1 MRLSA
6 LVFARRIKMSIAPP
20 LCVRGMTEWQPELFS
35 TSVLIPCL
43 RVGQEQ
49 VGAVRKPLESVSLKM
64 VGLRP
69 VQTCPD
75 FPAKRL
81 VLLSPSLITMFKD
94 IVKEPMTSECLKSL
108 DISVKDFTVRSF
120 DLTVQ
125 NWTPHDLI
133 KAILP
138 EGEEGVSGFSIIG
151 HIIHLNLKEHLE
163 PFKDVIGEALLLT
176 KQIRTVVNKSSTIDN
191 TYRNFAM
198 ELLAGEEDFQVCVKE
213 NGCSFEFD
221 FSKVYW
227 NPRLSCEHSRITSRL
242 SSNSILFDAC
252 AGVGPFAVP
261 AALTGALVIAND
273 LNPDSFKW
281 LKVNCDKVKK
291 KGHKVECHNMDARDF
306 IKDRVKDELIKLW
319 KSDLETE
326 KKDKTVNV
334 RDIHITMNL
343 PALAITFLGVFRGL
357 LKDFPDLKEVPSSL
371 LPKVHVYGFSKA
383 ENKAADIQE
392 RCEKYLGDKLDSV
405 HLEEVS
411 FVRNVAPNKDMLRAS
426 FLVPKT
432 VMFDMDPV
440 APGDI
445 VEDIE
450 EEEELVLKSSKR
462 DLSPDNLKTDSK
474 KKITNEPV
482 WYGERF

>member
-1 MRLSA
+1 M
-6 LVFARRIKMSIAPP
+6 
-20 LCVRGMTEWQPELFS
+20 
-35 TSVLIPCL
+35 
-43 RVGQEQ
+43 
-49 VGAVRKPLESVSLKM
+49 
-64 VGLRP
+64 
-69 VQTCPD
+69 
-75 FPAKRL
+75 
-81 VLLSPSLITMFKD
+81 
-94 IVKEPMTSECLKSL
+94 
-108 DISVKDFTVRSF
+108 
-120 DLTVQ
+120 
-125 NWTPHDLI
+125 
-133 KAILP
+133 
-138 EGEEGVSGFSIIG
+138 
-151 HIIHLNLKEHLE
+151 
-163 PFKDVIGEALLLT
+163 
-176 KQIRTVVNKSSTIDN
+176 
-191 TYRNFAM
+191 
-198 ELLAGEEDFQVCVKE
+198 
-213 NGCSFEFD
+213 
-221 FSKVYW
+221 
-227 NPRLSCEHSRITSRL
+227 
-242 SSNSILFDAC
+242 
-252 AGVGPFAVP
+252 
-261 AALTGALVIAND
+261 IAND

-445 VEDIE
+445 VEGIE